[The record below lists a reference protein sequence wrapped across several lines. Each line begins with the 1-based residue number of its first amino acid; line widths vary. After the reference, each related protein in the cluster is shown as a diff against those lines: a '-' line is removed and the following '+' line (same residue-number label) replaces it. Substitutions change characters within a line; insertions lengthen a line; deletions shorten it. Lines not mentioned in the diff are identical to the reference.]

1 MTLTAYYQLRNTKP
15 AGLGF
20 ELLSSEPGAFI
31 VLEEC
36 SYEKPY
42 EIARYG
48 HNGSAGDRANAFS
61 CAMNKARSLQNY
73 SGAKLGLQRLRRNCL
88 NHPVIIVCSLCPP
101 LAGFFM

>member
-1 MTLTAYYQLRNTKP
+1 MTLTAYYQLRNTKA

-20 ELLSSEPGAFI
+20 ELLTSEPGAFI

-48 HNGSAGDRANAFS
+48 H
-61 CAMNKARSLQNY
+61 
-73 SGAKLGLQRLRRNCL
+73 
-88 NHPVIIVCSLCPP
+88 
-101 LAGFFM
+101 

>member
-1 MTLTAYYQLRNTKP
+1 MYRYYFKESIMTLTAYYQLRNTKA

-20 ELLSSEPGAFI
+20 ELLTSEPGAFI

-48 HNGSAGDRANAFS
+48 HNGSAGDRSNAFS

-73 SGAKLGLQRLRRNCL
+73 SGAKLDYN
-88 NHPVIIVCSLCPP
+88 VYEET
-101 LAGFFM
+101 A

>member
-1 MTLTAYYQLRNTKP
+1 MGRNDLLIRTF
-15 AGLGF
+15 LGF
-20 ELLSSEPGAFI
+20 ELLTSEPGAFI

-48 HNGSAGDRANAFS
+48 HNGSAGDRSNAFS

-73 SGAKLGLQRLRRNCL
+73 SGAKLDYN
-88 NHPVIIVCSLCPP
+88 VYEET
-101 LAGFFM
+101 A

>member
-1 MTLTAYYQLRNTKP
+1 MTLTAYYQLRNTKA

-20 ELLSSEPGAFI
+20 ELLTSEPGAFI

-48 HNGSAGDRANAFS
+48 HNGSAGDRSNAFS
-61 CAMNKARSLQNY
+61 CAMNKARSLQW
-73 SGAKLGLQRLRRNCL
+73 SKAGLQRLRRNCL
-88 NHPVIIVCSLCPP
+88 NHPVIAVCSLCPP

>member
-1 MTLTAYYQLRNTKP
+1 MTIYRPTVAQEMGGDHSINK
-15 AGLGF
+15 A
-20 ELLSSEPGAFI
+20 

-48 HNGSAGDRANAFS
+48 HNGSAGDRSNAFS

-73 SGAKLGLQRLRRNCL
+73 SGAKLDYN
-88 NHPVIIVCSLCPP
+88 VYEET
-101 LAGFFM
+101 A

>member
-1 MTLTAYYQLRNTKP
+1 MVSAVFLPCIP
-15 AGLGF
+15 ASAGVQ
-20 ELLSSEPGAFI
+20 SSFI

-48 HNGSAGDRANAFS
+48 HNGSAGDRSNAFS

-73 SGAKLGLQRLRRNCL
+73 SGAKLDYN
-88 NHPVIIVCSLCPP
+88 VYEET
-101 LAGFFM
+101 A

>member
-1 MTLTAYYQLRNTKP
+1 MTLTAYYQLRNTKA

-20 ELLSSEPGAFI
+20 ELLTSEPGAFI

-48 HNGSAGDRANAFS
+48 HNGSAGDRSNAFS

-73 SGAKLGLQRLRRNCL
+73 SGAKLDYN
-88 NHPVIIVCSLCPP
+88 VYEETASIIL
-101 LAGFFM
+101 

>member
-1 MTLTAYYQLRNTKP
+1 MTLTAYYQLRNTKT

-20 ELLSSEPGAFI
+20 ELLTSEPGAFI

-42 EIARYG
+42 VITRYG
-48 HNGSAGDRANAFS
+48 HNGSAGDRSNALS

-73 SGAKLGLQRLRRNCL
+73 SGAKLDYN
-88 NHPVIIVCSLCPP
+88 VYEET
-101 LAGFFM
+101 A